1 MRYNF
6 LIKKYMMFKIKN
18 ILITGLFFIPQLFH
32 AQYTDDINSNR
43 PGETMSAF
51 SVGKSVIQAEI
62 GFYGINEEHN
72 IQNYQASG
80 FGTDLMLRYGLLM
93 EKLELIADIQ
103 YQTQEFTT
111 PFTSFK
117 KNNFKQTVLGAKYL
131 IYDPFKNYEKS
142 VNIYSYKANRRFDW
156 HQLIPA
162 VSIFAGAN
170 FVFKD
175 NPYAF
180 GSNTLTFASAE
191 SSISPKVMLITQNHF
206 GDGRWVLVS
215 NIIADYI
222 TTDYSG
228 YGYVLTLTRGFNKQW
243 SGFLENQGYKSDLY
257 SDAIVRGGA
266 AYLLSANMQIDASI
280 SSNFKNT
287 PSVLYG
293 GVGFSWRYDTK
304 YKEQQMQFGKEKKSK
319 KSKKS
324 KAEKTKEEDQKN
336 IDYQERERKRKA
348 RYE

>member
-1 MRYNF
+1 M
-6 LIKKYMMFKIKN
+6 LKIKN
-18 ILITGLFFIPQLFH
+18 FFITGLCFIPQLFL

-62 GFYGINEEHN
+62 GFYGISQKHDL
-72 IQNYQASG
+72 QNYTANG
-80 FGTDLMLRYGLLM
+80 FGTDLTLRWGLFL
-93 EKLELIADIQ
+93 EQLELIADIQ
-103 YQTQEFTT
+103 YQSEEFTT

-117 KNNFKQTVLGAKYL
+117 KNDFRQTVLGAKYL

-142 VNIYSYKANRRFDW
+142 VNIYSYKANKKFDW

-162 VSIFAGAN
+162 ISVFAGAN
-170 FVFKD
+170 FVFED
-175 NPYAF
+175 NPYAY
-180 GSNTLTFASAE
+180 GSNTLNFASTE
-191 SSISPKVMLITQNHF
+191 SGISPKVMLITQNHF

-228 YGYVLTLTRGFNKQW
+228 YGYVLTLTRGFNNKW
-243 SGFLENQGYKSDLY
+243 SGFIENQGYKSDLY
-257 SDAIVRGGA
+257 SDAILRGGA
-266 AYLLSANMQIDASI
+266 AYLLAGNMQIDASI

-293 GVGFSWRYDTK
+293 GIGFSWRYDTK

-319 KSKKS
+319 SKKS
-324 KAEKTKEEDQKN
+324 KDEKIKEEDQKN
-336 IDYQERERKRKA
+336 IDYQEQERKRKSK
-348 RYE
+348 YE

>member
-1 MRYNF
+1 M
-6 LIKKYMMFKIKN
+6 LKIK
-18 ILITGLFFIPQLFH
+18 IFFITGFLSIPQLFFS
-32 AQYTDDINSNR
+32 QYTDEINSNR

-62 GFYGINEEHN
+62 GFYGINEKHDLLDYKAN
-72 IQNYQASG
+72 G
-80 FGTDLMLRYGLLM
+80 FGTDLMLRWGLFF

-103 YQTQEFTT
+103 YQNQEFTT
-111 PFTSFK
+111 PYTQFK
-117 KNNFKQTVLGAKYL
+117 KNNLKQTVLGAKYL
-131 IYDPFKNYEKS
+131 LYDPFKNYEKK

-162 VSIFAGAN
+162 VSVFAGAN
-170 FVFKD
+170 FVRAN
-175 NPYAF
+175 NPFAY
-180 GSNTLTFASAE
+180 GSNTLNFVSTE
-191 SSISPKVMLITQNHF
+191 GSISPKIMLITQNHF

-228 YGYVLTLTRGFNKQW
+228 YGYVVTLTRGFNKKW
-243 SGFLENQGYKSDLY
+243 SGFIENQGYKSDLY

-266 AYLLSANMQIDASI
+266 AYLLSGNIQIDASV

-287 PSVLYG
+287 PSILYG
-293 GVGFSWRYDTK
+293 GLGFSWRYDAN
-304 YKEQQMQFGKEKKSK
+304 YKENQMQFGKEKKTKDK
-319 KSKKS
+319 KSKSQKI
-324 KAEKTKEEDQKN
+324 KEKDQKD

>member
-80 FGTDLMLRYGLLM
+80 FGTDLMLRYGLLL

-117 KNNFKQTVLGAKYL
+117 KNDFKQTVLGAKYL